1 MALTPRTAFVLA
13 ACAIVTACTSLS
25 GPAQVTS
32 AAGPVAFSGLLSVGD
47 EGVNRRFILQ
57 VHGIDTPKRDDF
69 RKQLTDQFP
78 WHGYKLVSSTGWQNV
93 PIGDALKVQGPG
105 LKCDQPDC
113 TFPEFGQ
120 YERDTFSRGPETV
133 SVYSYYW
140 RKDLHRIIDG
150 YLQPDM
156 DANSSPQYRFPS
168 TKKSL
173 LNALL
178 KFNLMDNGFS
188 DAASYLS
195 PLGRIERAGLESTLC
210 MMFADALNT
219 PEAKAV
225 PLTPNCFDALAPMV
239 TAPVANQVE
248 FDFLSHSLGS
258 RMLFDVLSPYNP
270 ATGRDRGPGA
280 IQARQVLLH
289 RTRNFFMAA
298 NQLPLLA
305 LADLTVTPA
314 VGQVGGEGEPGA
326 TGVAG
331 AAPAQMQKNLS
342 GMFALRQA
350 PVAAPNEFGQMTAI
364 KATQSGLTVLAFQD
378 PDDFL
383 GFKASDA
390 FPSKDPNTPPIVD
403 IVHRNTDQWAWL
415 IANPLKAHDRELVE
429 PHSLQM
435 ILCGATSDQ
444 NGTLN
449 ARPCP

>member
-1 MALTPRTAFVLA
+1 MPLTLRTVFVLA
-13 ACAIVTACTSLS
+13 ACAAVTACTSLR
-25 GPAQVTS
+25 GPAQVS
-32 AAGPVAFSGLLSVGD
+32 NASGPVAFSGLLSEGD

-78 WHGYKLVSSTGWQNV
+78 WHGYKLVSSTGWQDV

-150 YLQPDM
+150 YLKPDM
-156 DANSSPQYRFPS
+156 DANSPPQYRFPS
-168 TKKSL
+168 TRKSL

-195 PLGRIERAGLESTLC
+195 PLGRLERAGLESTLC
-210 MMFADALNT
+210 MMFADALGT

-239 TAPVANQVE
+239 TAPALNAVE

-270 ATGRDRGPGA
+270 ATGRDRDSGA
-280 IQARQVLLH
+280 IQARRVLLH

-314 VGQVGGEGEPGA
+314 VVESEPGPM
-326 TGVAG
+326 G
-331 AAPAQMQKNLS
+331 AASFAPALMQKNLR

-364 KATQSGLTVLAFQD
+364 KATESGLTVLAFQD

-390 FPSKDPNTPPIVD
+390 FPSKDPNTPAIVD

-415 IANPLKAHDRELVE
+415 IANPLDAHDHELEE
-429 PHSLQM
+429 PNSLQM
-435 ILCGATSDQ
+435 ILCGAWSDQ
-444 NGTLN
+444 NGSLK
-449 ARPCP
+449 ARSCP